1 MILVDILLA
10 LSLAAMF
17 TAIVTESSVGA
28 RQIFDKANER
38 AGLLDAYESIA
49 ANSLST
55 SSESTVA
62 SSSRLYGND
71 RIETDVIASSSLSF
85 QATSSPFSQS
95 TYSQSIQFVK
105 VGARDPSDIAN
116 SAGTPLCSVDFSDK
130 NIVGSYQPTYS
141 NANANNANN
150 LADNINPA
158 SISITPIM
166 LPINP
171 LLPLTDLQVRNGIAY
186 VSDDSSTASDP
197 DLFIVDVKDKN
208 NPKVL
213 SSINTG
219 PGIATFAIAGIR
231 IYAAAASTAAQLHVI
246 RMDSLNSLVLEKKY
260 KLPPPYATAT
270 EPIGSAVFFDKDKI
284 YLGTE
289 KWDGD
294 EFSVIDVSNPL
305 APIKIGGRETGSK
318 VNGIFARDNLAY
330 VADSDEKQ
338 LRVVDVSQPSMPM
351 LVDSFSPSGWSRQE
365 GKRISSFEGALDFG
379 RTSGGYNIITDHEVF
394 EWKTAASSFAVSS
407 SASAANQSLSSLI
420 PISNYPYHSV
430 DIPGGVYGIVADRS
444 RIYLATRQVNKEF
457 QIFDHSLS
465 TATALAYSLPVAPQ
479 TMTCDGDHL
488 YILAAT
494 APVIYEVTF
503 N

>member
-1 MILVDILLA
+1 MSLKHCNIDGASALAYMNTRQGMILMDILLA

-38 AGLLDAYESIA
+38 AGLLDAYES
-49 ANSLST
+49 S
-55 SSESTVA
+55 A

-71 RIETDVIASSSLSF
+71 RIETDLIASS
-85 QATSSPFSQS
+85 TSSQP
-95 TYSQSIQFVK
+95 IQFVK
-105 VGARDPSDIAN
+105 VGALNLSNVAD

-130 NIVGSYQPTYS
+130 NVVGSYQSAYS
-141 NANANNANN
+141 NANANK
-150 LADNINPA
+150 INPT
-158 SISITPIM
+158 SVSITPIS

-197 DLFIVDVKDKN
+197 DLFIIDFKDKN

-219 PGIATFAIAGIR
+219 PGIAAFAIAGIR
-231 IYAAAASTAAQLHVI
+231 IYAAAASAVAQLHVI

-270 EPIGSAVFFDKDKI
+270 EPIGSAVFFDKNKI

-294 EFSVIDVSNPL
+294 EFSVIDVSNPTT
-305 APIKIGGRETGSK
+305 PIKISGLETGSK
-318 VNGIFARDNLAY
+318 VNGIFVRDNFAY
-330 VADSDEKQ
+330 IADSDEKQ
-338 LRVVDVSQPSMPM
+338 LRIVDVSQSGMPI
-351 LVDSFSPSGWSRQE
+351 LTDSFSPSGWSRQE
-365 GKRISSFEGALDFG
+365 GKRVSSFEGALDFG
-379 RTSGGYNIITDHEVF
+379 RTSGGYNITTDHEAF
-394 EWKTAASSFAVSS
+394 EWEAATS
-407 SASAANQSLSSLI
+407 SAALQSLSSLI
-420 PISNYPYHSV
+420 PISNYPYHSL

-444 RIYLATRQVNKEF
+444 HVYLATRQVNKEF

-465 TATALAYSLPVAPQ
+465 TTTALAYSLPVAPQ
-479 TMTCDGDHL
+479 TLTCDGGHL

>member
-1 MILVDILLA
+1 MNRYLINMNRGMILVDILLA

-171 LLPLTDLQVRNGIAY
+171 LLPLTDLQVQNGIAY

-197 DLFIVDVKDKN
+197 DLFIVNVKDKN

-213 SSINTG
+213 SSIRYRPRHSHFRHCGHTDIRGCRQHGG
-219 PGIATFAIAGIR
+219 PASCHPHGFIEQPSIGKEIQ
-231 IYAAAASTAAQLHVI
+231 IAAAI
-246 RMDSLNSLVLEKKY
+246 RHGHRAYWECRLLRTRIKY
-260 KLPPPYATAT
+260 
-270 EPIGSAVFFDKDKI
+270 I
-284 YLGTE
+284 
-289 KWDGD
+289 
-294 EFSVIDVSNPL
+294 
-305 APIKIGGRETGSK
+305 
-318 VNGIFARDNLAY
+318 
-330 VADSDEKQ
+330 
-338 LRVVDVSQPSMPM
+338 
-351 LVDSFSPSGWSRQE
+351 
-365 GKRISSFEGALDFG
+365 
-379 RTSGGYNIITDHEVF
+379 
-394 EWKTAASSFAVSS
+394 
-407 SASAANQSLSSLI
+407 
-420 PISNYPYHSV
+420 
-430 DIPGGVYGIVADRS
+430 
-444 RIYLATRQVNKEF
+444 
-457 QIFDHSLS
+457 
-465 TATALAYSLPVAPQ
+465 
-479 TMTCDGDHL
+479 
-488 YILAAT
+488 
-494 APVIYEVTF
+494 
-503 N
+503 

>member
-1 MILVDILLA
+1 MNTKQGMILIDILLA
-10 LSLAAMF
+10 LSLAAIF
-17 TAIVTESSVGA
+17 TTIVTESSVGA
-28 RQIFDKANER
+28 RQVFDKANER
-38 AGLLDAYESIA
+38 AGLLDAYES
-49 ANSLST
+49 S
-55 SSESTVA
+55 A
-62 SSSRLYGND
+62 SSSRPYGND
-71 RIETDVIASSSLSF
+71 RVETDLIAST
-85 QATSSPFSQS
+85 TS
-95 TYSQSIQFVK
+95 SQSIQFIK
-105 VGARDPSDIAN
+105 VGARDPLHIAD

-130 NIVGSYQPTYS
+130 NIIGSYLSPHS
-141 NANANNANN
+141 NA
-150 LADNINPA
+150 I
-158 SISITPIM
+158 IITPIM

-197 DLFIVDVKDKN
+197 DIFIVDFKDRN

-219 PGIATFAIAGIR
+219 PGIDAFAIAGAR
-231 IYAAAASTAAQLHVI
+231 IYAAAASVVAQLHII

-270 EPIGSAVFFDKDKI
+270 EPIASAIFFDKNKI

-294 EFSVIDVSNPL
+294 ELSIIDVSDPL
-305 APIKIGGRETGSK
+305 SPVKISGLETGSK
-318 VNGIFARDNLAY
+318 VNGIFVRDSLAY

-338 LRVVDVSQPSMPM
+338 LRIVDVSQPSAPM
-351 LVDSFSPSGWSRQE
+351 LTDSFSPSGWSRQE
-365 GKRISSFEGALDFG
+365 GKRVSLFEGALDFG
-379 RTSGGYNIITDHEVF
+379 RTSGGYNIITDHEAF
-394 EWKTAASSFAVSS
+394 ERPATSTIY
-407 SASAANQSLSSLI
+407 N
-420 PISNYPYHSV
+420 SV
-430 DIPGGVYGIVADRS
+430 DISGGVYGMIEDRS
-444 RIYLATRQVNKEF
+444 HVYLATRQVNKEF

-465 TATALAYSLPVAPQ
+465 TTTALAYSLPVAPQ
-479 TMTCDGDHL
+479 TLTCDGDHL